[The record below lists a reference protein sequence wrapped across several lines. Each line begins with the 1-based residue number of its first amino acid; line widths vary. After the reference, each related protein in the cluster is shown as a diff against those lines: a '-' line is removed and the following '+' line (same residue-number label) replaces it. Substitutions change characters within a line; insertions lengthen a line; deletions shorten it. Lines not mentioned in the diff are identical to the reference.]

1 MKTKITIITS
11 MILMLS
17 IAWGALGQEGVT
29 VVPEIFLRSYDP
41 VTIFFPEESRLSA
54 DEPAD
59 DPGELLQIEPDHP
72 GEYRWLD
79 AKTLQ
84 FLPTV
89 RWPRPPAIHD
99 KRQRGSAPA
108 SYADGS
114 AEKYRSI

>member
-1 MKTKITIITS
+1 MKMKATIITS
-11 MILMLS
+11 IVLMLTIS
-17 IAWGALGQEGVT
+17 WSALGQEGVT

-41 VTIFFPEESRLSA
+41 VTVFFPEESGPSTGA
-54 DEPAD
+54 PAD

-89 RWPRPPAIHD
+89 RWPAL
-99 KRQRGSAPA
+99 QRFTLSVNGW
-108 SYADGS
+108 
-114 AEKYRSI
+114 RTR